1 MRTFVIRSRSANWEK
16 LKESIGAKGHFEIV
30 AHCIMNAFFISNGF
44 RDAVEVYIVLD
55 SASDFPRTLQ
65 LSHEISLDGFH
76 ETAIIDFIVQ
86 ALRSGADIQKNESCV
101 LQAGVKLHGFGFEK
115 CIAQLMETRPVYLLD
130 KKGGDIRATDLP
142 ENPVFI
148 LSDHLALPKNNVK
161 SLMRKGMQT
170 ISLGKKMLFASQ
182 CVVLIHDELD
192 RKGC

>member
-86 ALRSGADIQKNESCV
+86 ALRSGADIQKNESRV

-130 KKGGDIRATDLP
+130 KKGEDIRATDVA